1 MAYRV
6 PLFSALLATVAVFA
20 SAMLLS
26 IRRQCRAATGQVLLF
41 WDSKIGFALVAIC
54 LSVVPVALAIFTLF
68 YLRW

>member
-6 PLFSALLATVAVFA
+6 PVFCALLATVAAFA

-26 IRRQCRAATGQVLLF
+26 IRRQYRATTGQFMLF

-54 LSVVPVALAIFTLF
+54 LSVIPVALAILALF